1 MINYLIIGFSFLL
14 TSCIDII
21 TEEEFY
27 ESIYLQNSGW
37 FEFYEN
43 TPGSDLN
50 VNQNYTVQLWFSGTQ
65 LADLEAPCILNIN
78 DPDMNLS
85 IYRNTNI
92 NNQLTIYL
100 NEQLAGEINIENTDF
115 NNENNFYLLSVVIDN
130 QMLSVYFNQ
139 NQIFQENINQS
150 LNPTFIVGAKKSNNA
165 ISNLWYG
172 YIDEIRIWNESL
184 SQEIIDFH
192 NQYKYKVSSSYD
204 DNYLESLIGL
214 WCFRLNTEGETASNI
229 FRDEND
235 NENYSILY
243 TYGSLS
249 NELSTNGR

>member
-65 LADLEAPCILNIN
+65 LSDLEAPCILNIN

-85 IYRNTNI
+85 IYR
-92 NNQLTIYL
+92 L
-100 NEQLAGEINIENTDF
+100 
-115 NNENNFYLLSVVIDN
+115 
-130 QMLSVYFNQ
+130 
-139 NQIFQENINQS
+139 
-150 LNPTFIVGAKKSNNA
+150 
-165 ISNLWYG
+165 
-172 YIDEIRIWNESL
+172 
-184 SQEIIDFH
+184 
-192 NQYKYKVSSSYD
+192 
-204 DNYLESLIGL
+204 SLIH
-214 WCFRLNTEGETASNI
+214 I
-229 FRDEND
+229 
-235 NENYSILY
+235 
-243 TYGSLS
+243 
-249 NELSTNGR
+249 

>member
-100 NEQLAGEINIENTDF
+100 NEQLAGEINIENADF
-115 NNENNFYLLSVVIDN
+115 NDENNFYLLSVVIDN

-150 LNPTFIVGAKKSNNA
+150 LLKNFHLFTKYSEALQ
-165 ISNLWYG
+165 IS
-172 YIDEIRIWNESL
+172 
-184 SQEIIDFH
+184 
-192 NQYKYKVSSSYD
+192 KMK
-204 DNYLESLIGL
+204 
-214 WCFRLNTEGETASNI
+214 
-229 FRDEND
+229 
-235 NENYSILY
+235 
-243 TYGSLS
+243 
-249 NELSTNGR
+249 